1 MNIGCIITLI
11 DIEKVFLSMLSITF
25 AAVIVLALKKYNMST
40 KTKIFLIYSHLV
52 FLFFPLVLL
61 TTNFA
66 CGALCMSCYNK
77 TVNLII
83 YALPSTFL
91 LSTLAGFIVIPSFYM
106 MSNKKREIKS
116 KELLGFVRKQS
127 ANLGIKTP
135 KLYAVDKAKPV
146 AFSFRSYKSAIFLS
160 IGLLDIMKK
169 KEIEAVILH
178 ELSHIKQKASA
189 MKLSSHIMRF
199 SPLSALARF
208 HHDSGADEY
217 KADRFAVRIQKT
229 NRYIKSAKRK
239 VDRFNK

>member
-11 DIEKVFLSMLSITF
+11 DIEKVFLSVLSITF
-25 AAVIVLALKKYNMST
+25 ATIIVLALKKYNMST
-40 KTKIFLIYSHLV
+40 KTKLFLIYSHLV

-61 TTNFA
+61 TTNLA

-77 TVNLII
+77 TMNLII
-83 YALPSTFL
+83 YALPSTLL

-116 KELLGFVRKQS
+116 KDILSFVRSQS
-127 ANLGIKTP
+127 KGLGIKTP
-135 KLYAVDKAKPV
+135 KLYAIDKAKPI

-189 MKLSSHIMRF
+189 MKLSSHIMVF

-208 HHDSGADEY
+208 HHDSSEEEELADSY
-217 KADRFAVRIQKT
+217 AIKIQGT
-229 NRYIKSAKRK
+229 RQYIISAKQK
-239 VDRFNK
+239 VERF

>member
-11 DIEKVFLSMLSITF
+11 DIEKVFLSVLSITF
-25 AAVIVLALKKYNMST
+25 ATIIVLALKKYNNMST
-40 KTKIFLIYSHLV
+40 KTKLFLIYSHLV

-77 TVNLII
+77 TLNLII
-83 YALPSTFL
+83 YALPSTLL

-116 KELLGFVRKQS
+116 KDILSFVRSQS
-127 ANLGIKTP
+127 KGLGIKTP
-135 KLYAVDKAKPV
+135 KLYAIDKAKPI

-189 MKLSSHIMRF
+189 MKLSSHIMKF
-199 SPLSALARF
+199 SPMSVLARF
-208 HHDSGADEY
+208 HHDSSEEEKTADGY
-217 KADRFAVRIQKT
+217 AIKIQGT
-229 NRYIKSAKRK
+229 ERYIISAKQK
-239 VDRFNK
+239 VERF